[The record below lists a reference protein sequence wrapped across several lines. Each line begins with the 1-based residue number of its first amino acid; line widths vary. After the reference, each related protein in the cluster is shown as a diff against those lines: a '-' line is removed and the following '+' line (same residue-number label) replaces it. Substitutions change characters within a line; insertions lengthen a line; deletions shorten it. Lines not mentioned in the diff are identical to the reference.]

1 MSEWPEEEKEERG
14 EKEEPILWEEGRE
27 EEALGLILSALV
39 TLSSNI
45 LDLSKR
51 NIKILPGKDSFPIC
65 PQLEVTKNHI
75 NLHFS
80 FLLHTRTHTHS
91 IFI

>member
-14 EKEEPILWEEGRE
+14 EKEDPMILWEEGRE
-27 EEALGLILSALV
+27 EEGLGLILSALV

-65 PQLEVTKNHI
+65 PQLEVTKTTQTFI
-75 NLHFS
+75 L
-80 FLLHTRTHTHS
+80 THTLS